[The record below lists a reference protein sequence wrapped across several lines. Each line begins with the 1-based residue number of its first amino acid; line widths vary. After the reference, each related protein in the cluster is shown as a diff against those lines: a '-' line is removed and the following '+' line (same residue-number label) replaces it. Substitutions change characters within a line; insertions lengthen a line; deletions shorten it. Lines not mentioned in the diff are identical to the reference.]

1 MSLNINSEKIIDP
14 NLIRNQ
20 STSTTALNAEAMGP
34 QPHPQTKKIQQITAA
49 TQRNPEAIF
58 LSSIQRYE

>member
-20 STSTTALNAEAMGP
+20 KSNGLNGESMGMGP
-34 QPHPQTKKIQQITAA
+34 HPHGKQFQQIAAA
-49 TQRNPEAIF
+49 TQRKTEAIF